1 MSDIFILPPY
11 PSQVAS
17 DERQYF
23 PSFPSTGNSSDWN
36 QEMLLK
42 CHWRY
47 LCCYSCC
54 WCCSCCCC
62 CLVAVSSAG
71 WYISKQQKIA
81 VDVVS
86 LCYLW
91 HISLPFCLLCHQFP
105 VPWSI
110 WGATITP
117 TKHFFVLKK
126 LYFSMLLQRL
136 RRLKRHRQRQLPSSL
151 LQLLVGDDATQSP
164 RDNNSYCCL

>member
-1 MSDIFILPPY
+1 MQRHDTRRRYWTNDGRRRSQCWVGLTTQMSDIFILPPY

-62 CLVAVSSAG
+62 CPVAVSSAG
-71 WYISKQQKIA
+71 W
-81 VDVVS
+81 
-86 LCYLW
+86 L
-91 HISLPFCLLCHQFP
+91 HIQ
-105 VPWSI
+105 
-110 WGATITP
+110 ATENRCWCRI
-117 TKHFFVLKK
+117 F
-126 LYFSMLLQRL
+126 MLLVAHFSPFL
-136 RRLKRHRQRQLPSSL
+136 SPMSPVSSSL
-151 LQLLVGDDATQSP
+151 IHLGGNHHA
-164 RDNNSYCCL
+164 N